1 MYFCLLKEKRML
13 EVNNISIQ
21 FGDEEVLCR
30 FTCRVEKGQ
39 FACIKGR
46 SGCGKT
52 SLLKAFIGLVPFDG
66 GYIRVGGFVLNENT
80 CNIIR
85 KNTAYLPQEL
95 SFPNEDVNDIIV
107 QTLRVGG
114 VRDVRLCMR
123 NLYDNLSLLG
133 LDRDVLSKRMA
144 EISGG
149 QRQRVMLATI
159 ALLDKQVW
167 LLDEPTAALDKESR
181 DLVIKFL
188 LAQQLRGKTI
198 VAVSH
203 DEEFAERCSTLIQ
216 LD

>member
-52 SLLKAFIGLVPFDG
+52 SLLKAFIGLVSFDG
-66 GYIRVGGFVLNENT
+66 GYIRVGEFVLNENT

-114 VRDVRLCMR
+114 VRDVRLCMQD
-123 NLYDNLSLLG
+123 LYDNLSLLG

>member
-1 MYFCLLKEKRML
+1 MYFCFLKEKRML

-21 FGDEEVLCR
+21 FGDEEVLCG

-39 FACIKGR
+39 FACIKGK

-52 SLLKAFIGLVPFDG
+52 SLLKALIGLSPFDG
-66 GYIRVGGFVLNENT
+66 GTIRVGGEILNEIT

-107 QTLRVGG
+107 QTLRIGG
-114 VRDVRLCMR
+114 IKDVRLYTSELYN
-123 NLYDNLSLLG
+123 NLRLLG
-133 LDRDVLSKRMA
+133 LDQEMLDRRMS

-149 QRQRVMLATI
+149 QRQRVMLAAI

-167 LLDEPTAALDKESR
+167 LLDEPTAALDKDSR
-181 DLVIKFL
+181 DLVIDFL
-188 LAQQLRGKTI
+188 LAQQRRGKTI

-203 DEEFAERCSTLIQ
+203 DEEFAARCSALIQ
-216 LD
+216 ID

>member
-1 MYFCLLKEKRML
+1 
-13 EVNNISIQ
+13 
-21 FGDEEVLCR
+21 
-30 FTCRVEKGQ
+30 
-39 FACIKGR
+39 
-46 SGCGKT
+46 
-52 SLLKAFIGLVPFDG
+52 
-66 GYIRVGGFVLNENT
+66 
-80 CNIIR
+80 
-85 KNTAYLPQEL
+85 
-95 SFPNEDVNDIIV
+95 
-107 QTLRVGG
+107 
-114 VRDVRLCMR
+114 
-123 NLYDNLSLLG
+123 
-133 LDRDVLSKRMA
+133 MA

>member
-66 GYIRVGGFVLNENT
+66 GYIRVGEFALNENT

-114 VRDVRLCMR
+114 VRDVRLCMQD
-123 NLYDNLSLLG
+123 LYDNLSLLG

>member
-66 GYIRVGGFVLNENT
+66 GYIRVGECILNEST

-114 VRDVRLCMR
+114 VRDVRLCMQD
-123 NLYDNLSLLG
+123 LYDNLSLLG
-133 LDRDVLSKRMA
+133 LDCDVLSKRMA

-188 LAQQLRGKTI
+188 LAQQLRGKKI

>member
-1 MYFCLLKEKRML
+1 MYFCFLKEKRML

-21 FGDEEVLCR
+21 FGDEEVLCG

-39 FACIKGR
+39 FACIKGK

-52 SLLKAFIGLVPFDG
+52 SLLKALIGLSPFDG
-66 GYIRVGGFVLNENT
+66 GTIRVGGEMLNEST

-95 SFPNEDVNDIIV
+95 SFPNENVNDIIV
-107 QTLRVGG
+107 QTLRIGG
-114 VRDVRLCMR
+114 IKDVRLYTSELYN
-123 NLYDNLSLLG
+123 NLRLLG
-133 LDRDVLSKRMA
+133 LDQEMLDRRMS

-149 QRQRVMLATI
+149 QRQRVMLAAI

-167 LLDEPTAALDKESR
+167 LLDEPTAALDKDSR
-181 DLVIKFL
+181 DLVIDFL
-188 LAQQLRGKTI
+188 LAQQRRGKTI

-203 DEEFAERCSTLIQ
+203 DEEFAARCSALIQ
-216 LD
+216 ID

>member
-1 MYFCLLKEKRML
+1 MYFCFLKEKRML

-21 FGDEEVLCR
+21 FGDEEVLCG

-39 FACIKGR
+39 FACIKGK

-52 SLLKAFIGLVPFDG
+52 SLLKALIGLSPFDG
-66 GYIRVGGFVLNENT
+66 GTIRVGGETLNEST

-95 SFPNEDVNDIIV
+95 SFPNENVNDIIV
-107 QTLRVGG
+107 QTLRIGG
-114 VRDVRLCMR
+114 IKDVRLYTSELYN
-123 NLYDNLSLLG
+123 NLRLLG
-133 LDRDVLSKRMA
+133 LDQEMLDRRMS

-149 QRQRVMLATI
+149 QRQRVMLAAI

-167 LLDEPTAALDKESR
+167 LLDEPTAALDKDSR
-181 DLVIKFL
+181 DLVIDFL
-188 LAQQLRGKTI
+188 LAQQRRGKTI

-203 DEEFAERCSTLIQ
+203 DEEFAARCSALIQ
-216 LD
+216 ID

>member
-114 VRDVRLCMR
+114 VRDVRLCMQD
-123 NLYDNLSLLG
+123 LYDNLSLLG

>member
-52 SLLKAFIGLVPFDG
+52 SLLKAFIGLVSFDG
-66 GYIRVGGFVLNENT
+66 GYIRVGEFVLNENT